1 MFMWLIMMQ
10 YMEYTKGI
18 WWIKIVKIDKRRHK
32 ICIDDNLKNSSV
44 NMNAS
49 RTIKEVSDD
58 YI

>member
-1 MFMWLIMMQ
+1 MRSWVYIGAVGL
-10 YMEYTKGI
+10 
-18 WWIKIVKIDKRRHK
+18 IKIVKIDKKRHK

>member
-1 MFMWLIMMQ
+1 MWLIMMQ

-18 WWIKIVKIDKRRHK
+18 WWIKIVKIDKRRYK